1 MSDNLINIQVAHKS
15 MNLPTEPQCL
25 DLFEQYKVPKH
36 ILKHCQ
42 KVHQA
47 SMFLA
52 QRIKE
57 IGAPINLPLV
67 SALALCHDL
76 FKAATF
82 TELKPNKYHEEPYTS
97 EEIAMWKKLREKY
110 AGKYEGEIA
119 SEILKDQYPELAY
132 SLMRVSDWKT
142 ENPSIEEMIVHYTDM
157 RIMQEKVVSLLQRLE
172 YLMERY
178 PRPEEIWE
186 QFLAHLRKV
195 ERELFVY
202 LDFEPQELAEALEE
216 THGQ

>member
-1 MSDNLINIQVAHKS
+1 MTF
-15 MNLPTEPQCL
+15 PTEQQCL
-25 DLFEQYKVPKH
+25 DLFEQYRVPKN

-42 KVHQA
+42 KVHQV

-52 QRIKE
+52 QKIND
-57 IGAPINLPLV
+57 IGQPVNLPLV

-82 TELKPNKYHEEPYTS
+82 TELKPNRYHEEPYTL
-97 EEIAMWKKLREKY
+97 EEIAMWKKLREKF

-119 SEILKDQYPELAY
+119 SEILQERYPELAP
-132 SLMRVSDWKT
+132 SLKRVSDWKT
-142 ENPSIEEMIVHYTDM
+142 ENPSIEEMIVHYVDM
-157 RIMQEKVVSLLQRLE
+157 RIMQEKIVSLLQRME

-195 ERELFVY
+195 EQELFVY
-202 LDFEPQELAEALEE
+202 LDFEPNELAQALEE
-216 THGQ
+216 S